1 MLLLSQIRHAY
12 ESQQEQLLQK
22 NLGIPRQLIRPPGI
36 GTDIEVITGVRRC
49 GKSTLLK
56 QIADKTNEKY
66 IYFNF
71 EDSRVFGF
79 EVNDFP
85 KLLQVSVPDAHTFFF
100 DEIQN
105 VPGWEIFIRNLHD
118 QKKKVFITGSNASLL
133 SRELGTRL
141 TGRYLNSELFPFS
154 YREFLL
160 FKGLNSSVEA
170 FQQYLEKGGFPEFL
184 EQESVE
190 ILQQLFKD
198 IIYRDIAV
206 RYGIRNVKPLVE
218 IALFLISNTGKE
230 YSLNRIRKI
239 FGVGSANSVSDYV
252 NWFEDSY
259 LFFSVPRFSWSARS
273 VMVSPR
279 KIYTIDTAFARS
291 NSLSFSNDTG
301 RLFENSIFLHL
312 CRYGRTISYFRQK
325 YECDFIVHQ
334 PAAPAMV
341 LQVCYDLNPDNKDR
355 EINGLLEAMDFI
367 NHREGFIVTLNQE
380 DKFSVGDRK
389 IMVVPAWK
397 WLESF

>member
-1 MLLLSQIRHAY
+1 MLLLSQIRDAY
-12 ESQQEQLLQK
+12 EGQQEELRKK
-22 NLGIPRQLIRPPGI
+22 NLGIPRQLIRSYEI
-36 GTDIEVITGVRRC
+36 GSHIEVITGVRRC

-56 QIADKTNEKY
+56 QIAEKTDAKY
-66 IYFNF
+66 LYFNF

-79 EVNDFP
+79 QVSDFQ
-85 KLLQVSVPDAHTFFF
+85 KLLRVSVPDAHTFFF

-105 VPGWEIFIRNLHD
+105 VPGWEIFIRSLHD
-118 QKKKVFITGSNASLL
+118 QKRKVFITGSNASLL

-141 TGRYLNSELFPFS
+141 TGRYLNRELFPFS
-154 YREFLL
+154 YREFLVL
-160 FKGLNSSVEA
+160 KGLSSSVEA
-170 FQQYLEKGGFPEFL
+170 FQQYLEKGGFPEYL
-184 EQESVE
+184 EQESIE

-198 IIYRDIAV
+198 ILYRDIAV
-206 RYGIRNVKPLVE
+206 RYGIRNVKPLIE
-218 IALFLISNTGKE
+218 IALFLVSNIGKE

-239 FGVGSANSVSDYV
+239 FGIGSANSVSDYV

-259 LFFSVPRFSWSARS
+259 LFFSVPRFSWSVRS

-291 NSLSFSNDTG
+291 NSLSFLHDTD
-301 RLFENSIFLHL
+301 RLFENCVFLHL
-312 CRYGRTISYFRQK
+312 CRHGRAISYFRQK
-325 YECDFIVHQ
+325 YECDFIVRQ

-341 LQVCYDLNPDNKDR
+341 LQACSDLNPDNKDR

-367 NHREGFIVTLNQE
+367 NHREGFIVTLDQE
-380 DKFSVGDRK
+380 DEFSAGDRK
-389 IMVVPAWK
+389 IRVVPAWK

>member
-36 GTDIEVITGVRRC
+36 GTHIEVITGVRRC

-105 VPGWEIFIRNLHD
+105 VPGWETFIRSLHD
-118 QKKKVFITGSNASLL
+118 EKKKVFITGSNASLL

-218 IALFLISNTGKE
+218 IALFLISNIGKE

-389 IMVVPAWK
+389 IRVVPAWK